1 MTTPL
6 TSGVSFTSIFASPSQ
21 SPHQQKALKLKLWYW
36 DLFSFTC
43 VKWRLQIRDILA
55 RKWFC
60 KIEFFSTNLVLWKQR
75 TPNKKLNLVKFALFG
90 VWLAADCIKTRPC
103 YWMKSLIAHY
113 HFLSGSF
120 LSLSFLPRKEGVFG
134 YCPRTYYA
142 VIGSHKKV
150 TDGVFSKLAVYAIS
164 IVFMGKSV
172 NQCVK

>member
-1 MTTPL
+1 
-6 TSGVSFTSIFASPSQ
+6 
-21 SPHQQKALKLKLWYW
+21 
-36 DLFSFTC
+36 
-43 VKWRLQIRDILA
+43 
-55 RKWFC
+55 
-60 KIEFFSTNLVLWKQR
+60 
-75 TPNKKLNLVKFALFG
+75 
-90 VWLAADCIKTRPC
+90 
-103 YWMKSLIAHY
+103 MKSLIAHY